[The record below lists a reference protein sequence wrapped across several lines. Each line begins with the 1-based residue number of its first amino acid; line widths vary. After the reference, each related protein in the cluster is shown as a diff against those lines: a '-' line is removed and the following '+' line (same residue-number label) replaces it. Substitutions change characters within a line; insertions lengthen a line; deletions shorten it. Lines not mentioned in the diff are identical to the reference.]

1 MFDVEARRGP
11 PTGSGL
17 ETPDSGRPVILPSLN
32 LQTRTLVLSIG
43 MALVPF
49 VLMAVGVITQV
60 RSVLLEK
67 AELDHRNIVGRLLH
81 SLQSE
86 FDQLTHHVELLAE
99 DHRIQGLK
107 PDQVHDALHAFLAYD
122 DAFLSIFVYDRDETL
137 RYIEYRNHF
146 QGANKYLGR
155 RVADMSPRLHEA
167 VSGVLKTGKAS
178 SFDYLRK
185 ESAESQLL
193 ILCAIPSFAGTGPN
207 VGVISIAIQMYS
219 HQYQDLCDQIDLEGR
234 SYILVLDR
242 KGRVLARRGDGV
254 PTGRMGAEGEGPSPS
269 GGLRP
274 TLAAVTVPDWDPGR
288 SPMTTRWMRVDDRE
302 DLITVAT
309 VPRLGATVLVGRP
322 SNEVLGLLEHVTMR
336 ILVFALL
343 GLGLAVIGALALAR
357 SLVEPIL
364 ELTDGIQKVG
374 EGATGHRVRVQGH
387 DELAQAGEAF
397 NRMAVQLQKGKLMEQ
412 IWSRQ
417 WEDDR

>member
-1 MFDVEARRGP
+1 M
-11 PTGSGL
+11 
-17 ETPDSGRPVILPSLN
+17 ILPSLN

-60 RSVLLEK
+60 RSTLMEK
-67 AELDHRNIVGRLLH
+67 AELDHRTIVGRMLH
-81 SLQSE
+81 SFQSD
-86 FDQLTHHVELLAE
+86 FGRLTHHVELLAE
-99 DHRIQGLK
+99 DHRVQGMK

-122 DAFLSIFVYDRDETL
+122 DSFLSIFVYDRDETL
-137 RYIEYRNHF
+137 RFIEYRNHF
-146 QGANKYLGR
+146 QGANKYLGT
-155 RVADMSPRLHEA
+155 RVGDMSPRLREVL
-167 VSGVLKTGKAS
+167 VSVLKTGKAS

-185 ESAESQLL
+185 ESSESQLL
-193 ILCAIPSFAGTGPN
+193 ILCPIPSFPGTGPN

-219 HQYQDLCDQIDLEGR
+219 HQYQDLCDEIDLEGR

-242 KGRVLARRGDGV
+242 KGRVLARKGSGLPRGY
-254 PTGRMGAEGEGPSPS
+254 TGSREAEGPSPS
-269 GGLRP
+269 GGLEP
-274 TLAAVTVPDWDPGR
+274 TLASVSVPDWNPDT
-288 SPMTTRWMRVDDRE
+288 SPMTTRWMKVDDRE
-302 DLITVAT
+302 DLVTVAA
-309 VPRLGATVLVGRP
+309 VPRLGATVVVGRP

-336 ILVFALL
+336 ILAFACL

-357 SLVEPIL
+357 SLVGPIL

-374 EGATGHRVRVQGH
+374 EGATGHRVRIQGH